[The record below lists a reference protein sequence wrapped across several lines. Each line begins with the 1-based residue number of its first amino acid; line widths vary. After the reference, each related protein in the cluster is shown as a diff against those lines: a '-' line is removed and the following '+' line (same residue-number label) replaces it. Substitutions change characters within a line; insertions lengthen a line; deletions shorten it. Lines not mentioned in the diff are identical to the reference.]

1 MNEVAVTTSD
11 ELVMK
16 LLHYF
21 ITEQNYN
28 PIILQGAKNEIWL
41 ENVDQP
47 YPIVRIVTNYI
58 HNDEQFEYD
67 IFKTKKIS
75 SKIKRKL
82 LSFNTK
88 VFCFYLNLGDNV
100 TFDASTNIGNI
111 TYVRLK
117 EISELDKYNKLLN
130 AFPNITE
137 GTNFKE
143 DGLEL
148 FMKLTMDINRKNEQ
162 DAKNAEDVFQKKTP
176 YVTYA
181 LIGINVLIFFIMTFL
196 GGSLDAQT
204 LVNFG
209 ANYKPLVISGQWYR
223 LVTSIFLHAGLIHLL
238 ANMYSLYVIGP
249 QLESFYGRIK
259 FILIYLFSGI
269 CGSLLS
275 IVFSNYVSVGA
286 SGAIFGLLGSLLYFG
301 YHYRV
306 YLGGVIRSQI
316 IPLILLNLG
325 IGFMVAGIDNA
336 AHIGGLIGGVF
347 MSMALGVKY
356 KSTINERVNGFI
368 ISIVFVAFLIYM
380 SLHGVN

>member
-356 KSTINERVNGFI
+356 KSTTNERVNGFI